1 MSVAKITISIEQ
13 QLLEKIDQMVKSK
26 AFGNRS
32 QAIQSAVKDKI
43 NKIEHTRLAN
53 ECAKLDIKFE
63 QDLADEGLIMELD
76 EWPEY

>member
-1 MSVAKITISIEQ
+1 MSVAKVTISIEQ
-13 QLLEKIDQMVKSK
+13 QLLEKIDQMVKNKS
-26 AFGNRS
+26 FGNRS

-43 NKIEHTRLAN
+43 NRIEHIRLAK

-63 QDLADEGLIMELD
+63 QELAEEGLTMELV